1 MERAQ
6 KDQIVEDLAARFN
19 KSEVAVVADYKGL
32 SVMEFTELRKVLRD
46 SGAKGQVFKNTLVRL
61 SAKKSIGDDVSED
74 FKKFLGTLKG
84 PTLVITSDKDPVT
97 PAKVLAQF
105 MKDKQKVTVK
115 GAWLDGKFLDQAA
128 VDQLSKMPGKEE
140 ILSKLLALLNTP
152 ATQLLR
158 LINTPAT
165 QVTRVIDAQ
174 REKLQQAA

>member
-6 KDQIVEDLAARFN
+6 KDQIVAELAERLS
-19 KSEVAVVADYKGL
+19 KSEVALIADYQGL
-32 SVMEFTELRKVLRD
+32 SVMEFTELRKILRD
-46 SGAKGQVFKNTLVRL
+46 SGAVGQVLKNTLVRL
-61 SAKKSIGDDVSED
+61 SAKKNVGDDVSED
-74 FKKFLGTLKG
+74 FNKFLATMKG
-84 PTLVITSDKDPVT
+84 PTLVITSDKDPVS

-115 GAWLDGKFLDQAA
+115 GAWLDGRFLDSAA
-128 VDQLSKMPGKEE
+128 VEQLSKMPGKEE
-140 ILSKLLALLNTP
+140 ILGSLLALLNTP

-158 LINTPAT
+158 LMNTPGT